1 MDDNVRV
8 TVVMDIEHVEMKL
21 LGGQWRECGRGV
33 SQRIWAPSFNLDLK
47 TLHDIIWIILT
58 LYRWT

>member
-8 TVVMDIEHVEMKL
+8 TVVMDIEHVKMKL

-33 SQRIWAPSFNLDLK
+33 SQRMGPILQPQ
-47 TLHDIIWIILT
+47 DIA
-58 LYRWT
+58 